1 VSWQEA
7 VLNFWFGLPPERHW
21 RVDEALDRQI
31 AERFE
36 RLWDCERSRGESAR
50 FLVSPDTA
58 LAAVILFD
66 QFPRNMF
73 RGTARQFA
81 TDGLARSIAEA
92 ALDRGFDTALP
103 ADRRLFLY
111 MPFEH
116 SEDLADQ
123 DRSVALF
130 EVLGDPFYIGF
141 ARKHRD
147 VIARFGRFPHRNA
160 MLGRENTQ
168 EEQAFGLEPA
178 W

>member
-81 TDGLARSIAEA
+81 TDGLARPSVANC
-92 ALDRGFDTALP
+92 
-103 ADRRLFLY
+103 RLFLY